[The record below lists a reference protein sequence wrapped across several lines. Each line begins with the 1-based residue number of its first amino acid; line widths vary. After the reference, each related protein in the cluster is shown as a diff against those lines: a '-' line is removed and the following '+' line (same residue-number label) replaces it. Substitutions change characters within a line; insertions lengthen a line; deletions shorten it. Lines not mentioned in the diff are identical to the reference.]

1 MNTLKQVI
9 HYQDTNSVEATWV
22 DERGVVVRCH
32 SYDQYQ
38 MEMLVDDLGAA
49 DAPVYRDVIA
59 AVLAAQTPL
68 PEPVIEIPQ
77 RVTNYQAKVA
87 LDAWQL
93 LDEIEAYMAGEDT
106 PKRYKLAWD
115 SASFERQSD
124 MVLGIAELFGL
135 TSEQV
140 DQLFVIA
147 SNVS

>member
-1 MNTLKQVI
+1 MITLKQVI
-9 HYQDTNSVEATWV
+9 HYPDTNSVEATWV
-22 DERGVVVRCH
+22 DENDVVVRCH

-38 MEMLVDDLGAA
+38 TEMLVDDLGTDLPQYQAII
-49 DAPVYRDVIA
+49 D
-59 AVLAAQTPL
+59 AVLVAQTPP
-68 PEPVIEIPQ
+68 PEPVIEVPQ
-77 RVTNYQAKVA
+77 KVTNYQAKVA
-87 LDAWQL
+87 LDSWQL